1 MKKLTLSLLMLLS
14 ANSFAQ
20 DINTQALKACSM
32 IENDFKRL
40 VCYDQ
45 IIAGKS
51 IDISTAKPPA
61 MVEQSKAINKEEKF
75 GLEHKNISA
84 NSDSEQI
91 AHVKKAKKAPHG
103 ELVITLTN
111 GQVWRQIGTD
121 NFRVKAD
128 NEVTIMRGALNS
140 FLLKKM
146 GSNKTIRVKRVK

>member
-1 MKKLTLSLLMLLS
+1 MKKLTLSLLVLLS

-51 IDISTAKPPA
+51 IDISNAKKPLKA
-61 MVEQSKAINKEEKF
+61 EQKTVETKTEKF

-84 NSDSEQI
+84 NADAEQV
-91 AHVKKAKKAPHG
+91 ATVKKAKKSLHG
-103 ELVITLTN
+103 ELVVTLAN
-111 GQVWRQIGTD
+111 GQVWRQLGTD
-121 NFRVKAD
+121 HFRVKAD
-128 NEVTIMRGALNS
+128 NEVIIMRGALNS
-140 FLLKKM
+140 FLMKKM
-146 GSNKTIRVKRVK
+146 GSNKTIRVKRIK

>member
-1 MKKLTLSLLMLLS
+1 MKKLTLSLLVLLS

-51 IDISTAKPPA
+51 IDVSTAKAPI
-61 MVEQSKAINKEEKF
+61 MVEQSKAVNKEEKF
-75 GLEHKNISA
+75 GLEHKNISTNA
-84 NSDSEQI
+84 EPEQ
-91 AHVKKAKKAPHG
+91 VSLVEKVKKAPHG
-103 ELVITLTN
+103 ELIITLAN
-111 GQVWRQIGTD
+111 GQVWRQLGTD
-121 NFRVKAD
+121 NFRIKAEA
-128 NEVTIMRGALNS
+128 EVTIMRGALNS